1 MRRSTGHRGSAKG
14 KGGFGKRATILPGA
28 TLDAIVLDALV
39 TSQKPL
45 SVYQLVA
52 LVADRGY
59 QLPAMSI
66 YRSIDRLE
74 LSGAVERV
82 QMLSAYRVRDKPQ
95 CVLAICTEC
104 GDTISI
110 AVPDQHEALRRAI
123 AGQQFAVSEL
133 SLEASGKCSSCL
145 AR

>member
-1 MRRSTGHRGSAKG
+1 M
-14 KGGFGKRATILPGA
+14 
-28 TLDAIVLDALV
+28 LDPIVLDALLK
-39 TSQKPL
+39 SSKPL

-52 LVADRGY
+52 MVADRGY
-59 QLPAMSI
+59 QLPPMSI

-82 QMLSAYRVRDKPQ
+82 QMLSAYRVKDKPQ

-123 AGQQFAVSEL
+123 AGRQFAISEL
-133 SLEASGKCSSCL
+133 SLEASGRCSSCL
-145 AR
+145 SRSREMPG